1 MSNQNNDLKNNPSRR
16 GFLKLT
22 GLGLV
27 AAAFSKVIAPSA
39 ASAQTPPAVALNEK
53 DPLAQSLGY
62 HADAKKVD
70 VKKWPK
76 RAGAEGAK
84 QFCKTC
90 QFYQAKGDPSKTA
103 EAPCQIFAGKNVK
116 AGGWCNSWALKAAA
130 AKA

>member
-1 MSNQNNDLKNNPSRR
+1 MSAFNSRR

-22 GLGLV
+22 GLGL
-27 AAAFSKVIAPSA
+27 AAAAVSKFFSPTQAQAEA
-39 ASAQTPPAVALNEK
+39 AQAVNEK

-84 QFCKTC
+84 QFCKGC
-90 QFYQAKGDPSKTA
+90 MFYQGAATSA
-103 EAPCQIFAGKNVK
+103 EAPCQIFAGKAVK
-116 AGGWCNSWALKAAA
+116 ANGWCNSWAAKPKA
-130 AKA
+130 

>member
-1 MSNQNNDLKNNPSRR
+1 MSTSNSRR
-16 GFLKLT
+16 GFLKIT

-27 AAAFSKVIAPSA
+27 AAALSKVVAPSTA
-39 ASAQTPPAVALNEK
+39 GAQAVQAVNEK
-53 DPLAQSLGY
+53 DALAQSLGY

-90 QFYQAKGDPSKTA
+90 LFYQAKGDPATTA
-103 EAPCQIFAGKNVK
+103 EAPCQIFSGKTVK
-116 AGGWCNSWALKAAA
+116 GGAWCNSWAEKKKA
-130 AKA
+130 

>member
-1 MSNQNNDLKNNPSRR
+1 MSNQNNNPSRR

-27 AAAFSKVIAPSA
+27 AAALSKVIAPST
-39 ASAQTPPAVALNEK
+39 ASAQTPPVGPVNEK
-53 DPLAQSLGY
+53 DSLAQSLGY
-62 HADAKKVD
+62 HVDAKKVD

-90 QFYQAKGDPSKTA
+90 QFYQPKGDASKTT
-103 EAPCQIFAGKNVK
+103 EAPCQIFAGKLVK
-116 AGGWCNSWALKAAA
+116 ANAWCNSWAPKAAP